1 MLTSMGSGSER
12 VAGGGIVDDCGLTV
26 VNGKCK
32 DRFPF
37 MHPDHLNTSISE
49 FIEFLSIEALF
60 GGARRW

>member
-37 MHPDHLNTSISE
+37 MHPDHLNTSIGE
-49 FIEFLSIEALF
+49 FIEFLF
-60 GGARRW
+60 D